1 MSLRAELYCY
11 FCGHG
16 CGEVRV
22 ATRSRRPSP
31 EQLRA
36 AYATATGPGA
46 PVWDAGEQPLCPR
59 CGGQLFLERY
69 EYEVVRR
76 SDRRPL
82 KQAS

>member
-16 CGEVRV
+16 SGEVLV
-22 ATRSRRPSP
+22 ATTARRPTP

-36 AYATATGPGA
+36 AYAGASGPLS
-46 PVWDAGEQPLCPR
+46 PTWDQGGQPICPR

-69 EYEVVRR
+69 EHEIVRR
-76 SDRRPL
+76 ADRRAL
-82 KQAS
+82 KRAS